1 MIDLLGMRVAVND
14 AITYGTVPAR
24 KHTKR
29 KGTAYHRRIQKKW
42 TKRFGTRVVEFAF
55 VLNPSML
62 GLPNAPHVVMSSR
75 AFAMAR
81 NLR

>member
-1 MIDLLGMRVAVND
+1 MIALHGMRVVVND

-42 TKRFGTRVVEFAF
+42 TKRFGTRVVQFAF
-55 VLNPSML
+55 ALNPRML

-75 AFAMAR
+75 ALAMMR
-81 NLR
+81 NLP